1 MATGR
6 NQAPSGPIVAGP
18 GAPAIAAVGTSLVV
32 HEWTESGPSWLH
44 IHRSD
49 DEAWHVL
56 EGALRFRFA
65 DREVDA
71 PAGTTV
77 FVPAGTPHTYRVTAE
92 PSRYLIFLTP
102 RLDRLIARLHRLSDP
117 SELRATLAEFD
128 TVLVE

>member
-1 MATGR
+1 
-6 NQAPSGPIVAGP
+6 
-18 GAPAIAAVGTSLVV
+18 VV
-32 HEWTESGPSWLH
+32 HEWTGSGPSYMH

-56 EGALRFRFA
+56 EGSLRFRFA

-77 FVPAGTPHTYRVTAE
+77 FVPAGAARTYRETE

-102 RLDRLIARLHRLSDP
+102 RLDRLIARLHSLSDP
-117 SELRATLAEFD
+117 SELPATLAEFD